1 MARALII
8 EDNAK
13 DAAHFRSALEAD
25 AFECDT
31 ATDGKKGLHML
42 RTGKYTIAVVDIE
55 LGDTTGTRLIT
66 DARAKGVRTPIIAVS
81 AYGGVKGAVRDLNA
95 GADDYMPKPCDF
107 DELRARVT
115 AILRRFRPRV
125 ETQKLSCGD
134 VTLDIDLREVRRGS
148 RSFDLTRLEFL
159 LLRRL
164 IENHGRVVKVL
175 ELQRELWPNSAAH
188 GVGALHARV
197 HTLRQKL
204 TEGGETDPIRSVRG
218 IGYVFE
224 QS

>member
-1 MARALII
+1 M
-8 EDNAK
+8 
-13 DAAHFRSALEAD
+13 
-25 AFECDT
+25 
-31 ATDGKKGLHML
+31 
-42 RTGKYTIAVVDIE
+42 
-55 LGDTTGTRLIT
+55 
-66 DARAKGVRTPIIAVS
+66 S

-204 TEGGETDPIRSVRG
+204 TEGGEPDPIRSVRG
-218 IGYVFE
+218 VGYVFE